1 MYMAY
6 PAADQGE
13 NVIGEERKSK
23 RLESFENP
31 FFILGKKQSKK
42 TRLKLFCRGLKR
54 RQADTDWVD
63 GILWWCKGGDNP
75 MVMAAEKRTVKP
87 LTNSQSVSPGPCG
100 AVVVMEAEAVGGY
113 ESADNPARS
122 WSVVDGEGLRPLNT
136 WWWLMTEFGRK
147 TTNVNNALF
156 FSLIS
161 PLSVPSS
168 RQFLLSDT
176 SSTSQQ
182 CYPTP
187 SSQRRFGRGLEVLTG
202 DLQPRS
208 LTCRPGFLPLLKSA
222 CVVRETPL
230 GPTHPVGSLP
240 TYDPKYFSFVSLCLI
255 SAAIDVR
262 IVGAAAAPSSHSGLR
277 AGVVALLLRV
287 YVHHLVCITFGS
299 TFGGDQAAF
308 LRVKALF

>member
-1 MYMAY
+1 MSGINSGKFV
-6 PAADQGE
+6 ADSSG
-13 NVIGEERKSK
+13 
-23 RLESFENP
+23 
-31 FFILGKKQSKK
+31 
-42 TRLKLFCRGLKR
+42 
-54 RQADTDWVD
+54 
-63 GILWWCKGGDNP
+63 
-75 MVMAAEKRTVKP
+75 VKP
-87 LTNSQSVSPGPCG
+87 TPIGLTAFCVLQAVDDKAAQGGARVATIRCCG

-202 DLQPRS
+202 DLQPR
-208 LTCRPGFLPLLKSA
+208 
-222 CVVRETPL
+222 VR
-230 GPTHPVGSLP
+230 
-240 TYDPKYFSFVSLCLI
+240 
-255 SAAIDVR
+255 
-262 IVGAAAAPSSHSGLR
+262 SG
-277 AGVVALLLRV
+277 
-287 YVHHLVCITFGS
+287 
-299 TFGGDQAAF
+299 D
-308 LRVKALF
+308 